1 MLTPASFDR
10 VSRRLVPFARAA
22 ARAALIICLLVAG
35 QNTRAVAQQSVAP
48 QPQDSQAAQLREQID
63 ALESVERDASTPP
76 EVRLA
81 NRRFI
86 GERRAL
92 LRALLQKQAE
102 GWRKYLALAGPHLNP
117 QEKAGVEKTLRD
129 LEAELGLVEQASR
142 DSATTVADSATVAD
156 SVAPARLSTGQ
167 AGPSNDGDAA
177 AGPSTLRAA
186 FNNSSADT
194 AAAPSPALPPAAA
207 PRQAAPLTS
216 ECYPDVLPGLAD
228 AVRNAANRIVT
239 RTDPAQIRPAFFGI
253 LLMTMA
259 DAVFTDSVDDQAA
272 RAKFLAGIRF
282 VRAQAETKRTDK
294 QIGASA
300 RSEGSTSAIEKPGF
314 AELLGFAVEH
324 GSVEKEINGTSLT
337 LSTSPYAFFYHG
349 QEDTSTAYKNHG
361 YLSRV
366 GVSATFNI
374 ADQNNVLASATRKQL
389 DEWSIRARLS
399 ADRSNRSYS
408 AEQTWENFR
417 HDFAKPDIVITGEMA
432 ATFQSDPSVE
442 AIRKEV
448 TGQFTAPDFQKSIKD
463 VLDDTSITDPEVKVN
478 KISEIILCRVRT
490 AIFDQIRSGA
500 FKLSDATRARLRG
513 TFPQQLASA
522 LQAREN
528 AVTAFEAELDKLSFK
543 PEFTFAY
550 TNKRQETGSD
560 YSTFKLLYQ
569 KKSREGLNIVANAGF
584 SIYHRPDPTLHQQ
597 RLRDF
602 AGALSLEGVLGRSPF
617 LLQGGDESRVT
628 FAFTG
633 RFQRMLENRFFKDRK
648 ADIAVAQFKLEL
660 PLLAGISLPFSVTY
674 ANATE
679 LIKESHV
686 RTNFG
691 FTIDTDKI
699 LQIINLAKASQ
710 VK

>member
-1 MLTPASFDR
+1 MLKPTSFDR
-10 VSRRLVPFARAA
+10 AARRLVRAVSS
-22 ARAALIICLLVAG
+22 ALLICLLVAG
-35 QNTRAVAQQSVAP
+35 QTTAVAQQSVAQ
-48 QPQDSQAAQLREQID
+48 QPQEPQATQLREQIA

-92 LRALLQKQAE
+92 LRDLLRKQAE
-102 GWRKYLALAGPHLNP
+102 GWRKYLALAGPQLNP
-117 QEKAGVEKTLRD
+117 QEKEGIEKTLRD
-129 LEAELGLVEQASR
+129 LEVELGLVEQALR
-142 DSATTVADSATVAD
+142 NSATTVADSA
-156 SVAPARLSTGQ
+156 APARLPAGQ
-167 AGPSNDGDAA
+167 AGPSNDGDAS

-186 FNNSSADT
+186 LNNSPADT

-207 PRQAAPLTS
+207 PRQATPLTS

-239 RTDPAQIRPAFFGI
+239 RNDPAQIRPAFFGI
-253 LLMTMA
+253 LLLTMA

-324 GSVEKEINGTSLT
+324 GAVEKEINGTSLT

-349 QEDTSTAYKNHG
+349 QEDTSTAYKNYG

-374 ADQNNVLASATRKQL
+374 ADQNNLLASATRKQL

-417 HDFAKPDIVITGEMA
+417 HEFAKPDIVITGEMA
-432 ATFQSDPSVE
+432 ATFQSDASVE
-442 AIRKEV
+442 AVRREV
-448 TGQFTAPDFQKSIKD
+448 AGQFTAPDFQKSIKD
-463 VLDDTSITDPEVKVN
+463 VLDDASITDPEVKVN

-528 AVTAFEAELDKLSFK
+528 AVTAFEAELEKLSFK

-617 LLQGGDESRVT
+617 LMQGGDESRVT

-699 LQIINLAKASQ
+699 LQIKIGRAH
-710 VK
+710 V